1 MSEQPAKTYRP
12 IRLPDNLWQRLMQIT
27 MATEYRCHA
36 ATELINEGNSDRA
49 KLVISEL
56 EDHLRHELKLLFKEM
71 TAP

>member
-27 MATEYRCHA
+27 MATEYRCHS
-36 ATELINEGNSDRA
+36 ATELIREGNDDRA
-49 KLVISEL
+49 ILVISEL
-56 EDHLRHELKLLFKEM
+56 EDHLRHELKLLFKEV

>member
-36 ATELINEGNSDRA
+36 AIELIRDSNHDRA
-49 KLVISEL
+49 ITVIEEL